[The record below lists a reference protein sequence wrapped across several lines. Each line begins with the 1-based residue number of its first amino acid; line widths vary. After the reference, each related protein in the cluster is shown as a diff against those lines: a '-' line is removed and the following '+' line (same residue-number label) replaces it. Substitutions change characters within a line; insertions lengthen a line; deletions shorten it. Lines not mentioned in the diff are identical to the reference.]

1 MRAGALT
8 GPGGGSL
15 ASQYTRSMSV
25 TGDRAARHVQ
35 LLTDTVAAVSSSL
48 DLAEVL
54 AEIASRVAE
63 AMATDACFVYL
74 YDEAA
79 GVLELRATHG
89 TRFDDPAHR
98 PRMRPGEGITGAAA
112 QLGHP
117 VMIASQAHLDPR
129 FRAFPNLPE
138 DEYESILA
146 VPVMARD
153 HLAGALNVRTRRPRE
168 FSDDEIALLS
178 TIAGQVG
185 QAIENAKLYERSQ
198 RRVAELEALAE
209 ISRSMT
215 SSLYLDDVLRDISSS
230 TCRALR
236 AQECAVV
243 LESDEGPAVAYRS
256 AAGRSEAD
264 LIEMAARA
272 PFAADTA
279 AAEPL
284 HWKQR
289 RIGALVV
296 TCDRPR
302 TWAPEELSLLATVA
316 HQGAAAVE
324 SARTAL
330 RGLLAQEIHHRVKN
344 NLQTV
349 ASLLRLQLGS
359 AGGPAAE
366 KALRESVNRI
376 CSIAEVHDL
385 LTSSR
390 VDGVDCAGLI
400 ARLQAMLGSGL
411 DGRPVHAALQP
422 VPLRGDQ
429 ATALALVFCELFS
442 NAVEHGAGP
451 IGVELCRDGAGIVL
465 TVTDRGS
472 GPGADTVDGLGM
484 TIARTL
490 VRDQL
495 AGALDLRAEGGGKAV
510 ARFPAE
516 S

>member
-1 MRAGALT
+1 
-8 GPGGGSL
+8 
-15 ASQYTRSMSV
+15 MS
-25 TGDRAARHVQ
+25 TTSDRATRHVE

-54 AEIASRVAE
+54 QRIASRVAD
-63 AMATDACFVYL
+63 AMATDACFLYL
-74 YDEAA
+74 YDEATEM
-79 GVLELRATHG
+79 LELRATHG

-112 QLGHP
+112 ALRHP
-117 VMIASQAHLDPR
+117 VMIPAQAHLDPR

-146 VPVMARD
+146 VPVLARD

-168 FSDDEIALLS
+168 FSGDEVALLS
-178 TIAGQVG
+178 AIAGQVG

-198 RRVAELEALAE
+198 RRVAELEAVAR

-215 SSLYLDDVLRDISSS
+215 SSLYLDDVLRDISES
-230 TCRALR
+230 TCRALQ

-243 LESDEGPAVAYRS
+243 LESDDGPALAYPPP
-256 AAGRSEAD
+256 GEHDRSE
-264 LIEMAARA
+264 LVEMAGRA
-272 PFAADTA
+272 PFQTETA

-284 HWKQR
+284 HWKER

-296 TCDRPR
+296 RSDRPR

-324 SARTAL
+324 SARSAL

-349 ASLLRLQLGS
+349 ASLLRLQLGA

-385 LTSSR
+385 LTSSGA
-390 VDGVDCAGLI
+390 DGVDCAGLI
-400 ARLQAMLGSGL
+400 GRLQAMLGTA
-411 DGRPVHAALQP
+411 GRPVHATLQQ

-451 IGVELCRDGAGIVL
+451 IRVDLCRDGAGIVL
-465 TVTDRGS
+465 TVADG
-472 GPGADTVDGLGM
+472 GPGPAPDATDGLGL

-495 AGALDLRAEGGGKAV
+495 AGALDLRSDGGGKAV

>member
-1 MRAGALT
+1 
-8 GPGGGSL
+8 
-15 ASQYTRSMSV
+15 MSA
-25 TGDRAARHVQ
+25 TLERAARHVQ

-74 YDEAA
+74 YDEAS
-79 GVLELRATHG
+79 GMLELRATHG

-98 PRMRPGEGITGAAA
+98 PRMRPGEGITGVAAE
-112 QLGHP
+112 LRHP
-117 VMIASQAHLDPR
+117 IMIASQAHLDPR

-168 FSDDEIALLS
+168 FAENEVALLS
-178 TIAGQVG
+178 AIAGQVG

-215 SSLYLDDVLRDISSS
+215 SSLYLDDVLRDIASS

-243 LESDEGPAVAYRS
+243 LEGDDGPAVAYRS
-256 AAGRSEAD
+256 GAGRSED
-264 LIEMAARA
+264 ELIAMAAQA
-272 PFAADTA
+272 PFASDTA

-284 HWKQR
+284 RWKQR
-289 RIGALVV
+289 RIGSLVV
-296 TCDRPR
+296 VGDGPR
-302 TWAPEELSLLATVA
+302 TWAAEELSLLATVA

-324 SARTAL
+324 SGRTAL

-400 ARLQAMLGSGL
+400 GRLQAMLGNGL
-411 DGRPVHAALQP
+411 ADRPVQAELEP

-442 NAVEHGAGP
+442 NAVEHGAGA
-451 IGVELCRDGAGIVL
+451 IRVELLRRDADIVL
-465 TVTDRGS
+465 TVSDRGD
-472 GPGADTVDGLGM
+472 GPAEGAVDGLGL

-495 AGALDLRAEGGGKAV
+495 AGELELRADHGGRAV
-510 ARFPAE
+510 AQFPAA

>member
-1 MRAGALT
+1 
-8 GPGGGSL
+8 
-15 ASQYTRSMSV
+15 MSA
-25 TGDRAARHVQ
+25 TSDRAARHVE

-54 AEIASRVAE
+54 ERIASRVAD

-74 YDEAA
+74 YDEAT
-79 GVLELRATHG
+79 GMLELRATHG

-112 QLGHP
+112 ELRHP

-146 VPVMARD
+146 VPVLARD

-168 FSDDEIALLS
+168 FSDDEVALLAA
-178 TIAGQVG
+178 IAGQVG

-198 RRVAELEALAE
+198 RRVAELEALAQ

-215 SSLYLDDVLRDISSS
+215 SSLYLDDVLRDISES

-236 AQECAVV
+236 ALECAVV
-243 LESDEGPAVAYRS
+243 LEGDEGPAVAYAPPGDRNQ
-256 AAGRSEAD
+256 AG
-264 LIEMAARA
+264 LIELAARA
-272 PFAADTA
+272 PFTSETA

-284 HWKQR
+284 FWKQR

-296 TCDRPR
+296 RSDPR

-324 SARTAL
+324 SARSAL

-349 ASLLRLQLGS
+349 ASLLRLQLGA

-385 LTSSR
+385 LTSSGA
-390 VDGVDCAGLI
+390 DGVDCAGLI
-400 ARLQAMLGSGL
+400 ERLQAMLGTGL
-411 DGRPVHAALQP
+411 AGRPVRASLQP

-465 TVTDRGS
+465 TVTDG
-472 GPGADTVDGLGM
+472 GPGPAPGTTDGLGL

-495 AGALDLRAEGGGKAV
+495 AGALDLRSDGGGKAV

>member
-1 MRAGALT
+1 MDT
-8 GPGGGSL
+8 TS
-15 ASQYTRSMSV
+15 
-25 TGDRAARHVQ
+25 DRATRHVE

-54 AEIASRVAE
+54 ERIASRVAD
-63 AMATDACFVYL
+63 AMATDACFLYL
-74 YDEAA
+74 YDEAS
-79 GVLELRATHG
+79 GMLELRATHG

-112 QLGHP
+112 ELRHP
-117 VMIASQAHLDPR
+117 VMIARQAHLDPR

-146 VPVMARD
+146 VPVLARD
-153 HLAGALNVRTRRPRE
+153 YLAGALNVRTRRPRA
-168 FSDDEIALLS
+168 FSDDEVALLAA
-178 TIAGQVG
+178 IAGQVG

-198 RRVAELEALAE
+198 RRVAELEALAV

-215 SSLYLDDVLRDISSS
+215 SSLYLDDVLRDIAAS

-243 LESDEGPAVAYRS
+243 LEGDEGPAVAYRS
-256 AAGRSEAD
+256 AAGRAEAE
-264 LIEMAARA
+264 LIALAGRA
-272 PFAADTA
+272 PFATETA

-284 HWKQR
+284 RFKER

-296 TCDRPR
+296 LCDHPR

-324 SARTAL
+324 TARTAL

-349 ASLLRLQLGS
+349 ASLLRLQMGT
-359 AGGPAAE
+359 AGGPEAE

-376 CSIAEVHDL
+376 SSIAEVHDL
-385 LTSSR
+385 LTSSGA
-390 VDGVDCAGLI
+390 DGVDCAGLI
-400 ARLQAMLGSGL
+400 ERLQAMLGSGL
-411 DGRPVHAALQP
+411 DDRPVHARLQP

-451 IGVELCRDGAGIVL
+451 IGVELCTDGAGIVL
-465 TVTDRGS
+465 TVSDRGS
-472 GPGADTVDGLGM
+472 GPAADAVDGLGM

-495 AGALDLRAEGGGKAV
+495 AGALDLRADGGGKAV
-510 ARFPAE
+510 ARFPAG

>member
-1 MRAGALT
+1 
-8 GPGGGSL
+8 
-15 ASQYTRSMSV
+15 MSA
-25 TGDRAARHVQ
+25 TLERAARHVQ

-74 YDEAA
+74 YDEAS
-79 GVLELRATHG
+79 GMLELRATHG

-98 PRMRPGEGITGAAA
+98 PRMRPGEGITGVAAE
-112 QLGHP
+112 LRHP
-117 VMIASQAHLDPR
+117 IMIASQAHLDPR

-153 HLAGALNVRTRRPRE
+153 HLAGALNVRTRAPRE
-168 FSDDEIALLS
+168 FSESEVALLS
-178 TIAGQVG
+178 AIAGQVG

-215 SSLYLDDVLRDISSS
+215 SSLYLDDVLRDIASS

-236 AQECAVV
+236 AEECAVV
-243 LESDEGPAVAYRS
+243 LEGDDGPAVAYRS
-256 AAGRSEAD
+256 GAGGSED
-264 LIEMAARA
+264 ELIAIAARA
-272 PFAADTA
+272 PFASDTA

-284 HWKQR
+284 RFKQR
-289 RIGALVV
+289 RIGSLVV
-296 TCDRPR
+296 VSDGPR
-302 TWAPEELSLLATVA
+302 TWAAEELSLLATVA

-324 SARTAL
+324 SGRTAL

-400 ARLQAMLGSGL
+400 GRLQAMLAIGL
-411 DGRPVHAALQP
+411 ADRPVGAELEP

-429 ATALALVFCELFS
+429 ATALALVFCELFQ
-442 NAVEHGAGP
+442 NAVEHGAGA
-451 IGVELCRDGAGIVL
+451 IRVELSRNDADIVL
-465 TVTDRGS
+465 TVWDRGH
-472 GPGADTVDGLGM
+472 GPAEGTVDGLGL

-495 AGALDLRAEGGGKAV
+495 AGELELRAEQGGKAV
-510 ARFPAE
+510 ARFPAA

>member
-1 MRAGALT
+1 MGEPWVPPRF
-8 GPGGGSL
+8 
-15 ASQYTRSMSV
+15 YTRPMDA
-25 TGDRAARHVQ
+25 TTDRATRHVE

-54 AEIASRVAE
+54 ERIASRVAD
-63 AMATDACFVYL
+63 AMATDACFLYL
-74 YDEAA
+74 YDEAS
-79 GVLELRATHG
+79 GMLELRATHG

-112 QLGHP
+112 ELRHP
-117 VMIASQAHLDPR
+117 VMIPSQAHLDPR

-146 VPVMARD
+146 VPVLARD

-168 FSDDEIALLS
+168 FSDDEVALLAA
-178 TIAGQVG
+178 IAGQVG

-198 RRVAELEALAE
+198 RRVAELEALAV

-215 SSLYLDDVLRDISSS
+215 SSLYLDDVLRDIAAS

-243 LESDEGPAVAYRS
+243 LAGDEGPSVAYRS
-256 AAGRSEAD
+256 AAGRDDAE
-264 LIEMAARA
+264 LIALAGSA
-272 PFAADTA
+272 PFASETA

-284 HWKQR
+284 RFKER

-296 TCDRPR
+296 LCDHPR

-324 SARTAL
+324 TARTAL

-349 ASLLRLQLGS
+349 ASLLRLQLRT
-359 AGGPAAE
+359 AGGPEAE

-376 CSIAEVHDL
+376 SSIAEVHDL
-385 LTSSR
+385 LTSSGA
-390 VDGVDCAGLI
+390 DGVDCAGLI
-400 ARLQAMLGSGL
+400 ERLQAMLGSGL
-411 DGRPVHAALQP
+411 DGRPVQARLQP

-429 ATALALVFCELFS
+429 ATALALVFCELFQ

-451 IGVELCRDGAGIVL
+451 IGVELCTDGAGIVL
-465 TVTDRGS
+465 TVTDRGA
-472 GPGADTVDGLGM
+472 GPAPDAVDGLGM

-495 AGALDLRAEGGGKAV
+495 AGALDLRADGGGKAV
-510 ARFPAE
+510 ARFPAG

>member
-1 MRAGALT
+1 MSATADR
-8 GPGGGSL
+8 
-15 ASQYTRSMSV
+15 ASQ
-25 TGDRAARHVQ
+25 HVR
-35 LLTDTVAAVSSSL
+35 LLTDTVAAVGSSL

-54 AEIASRVAE
+54 GQIASRVAD

-74 YDEAA
+74 YDETA

-98 PRMRPGEGITGAAA
+98 PRMRPGEGITGVAAE
-112 QLGHP
+112 LGRP
-117 VMIASQAHLDPR
+117 VMIPDQAHLDPR
-129 FRAFPNLPE
+129 FKGFPNLPE

-146 VPVMARD
+146 VPVLARD
-153 HLAGALNVRTRRPRE
+153 RLAGALNVRTRRPRT
-168 FSDDEIALLS
+168 FSDEEVALLS
-178 TIAGQVG
+178 AIAGQVG

-215 SSLYLDDVLRDISSS
+215 SSLYLDDVLRDISAS

-243 LESDEGPAVAYRS
+243 LDSEDGPAVAYRS
-256 AAGRSEAD
+256 GEAGRGDEE
-264 LIEMAARA
+264 LIAMAARA
-272 PFAADTA
+272 PFASETA

-284 HWKQR
+284 SWKQG
-289 RIGALVV
+289 RIGSLVV
-296 TCDRPR
+296 SCDAPR
-302 TWAPEELSLLATVA
+302 TWAPEELSLLRTVA

-324 SARTAL
+324 SARSAL

-349 ASLLRLQLGS
+349 ASLLRLQLRS
-359 AGGPAAE
+359 AGDPAAE

-390 VDGVDCAGLI
+390 VDGVDCAGLVG
-400 ARLQAMLGSGL
+400 RLQAMLGTGAPE
-411 DGRPVHAALQP
+411 RPVRARLEP
-422 VPLRGDQ
+422 VPLSGDR
-429 ATALALVFCELFS
+429 ATALALVFCELHS
-442 NAVEHGAGP
+442 NAVEHGAGAV
-451 IGVELCRDGAGIVL
+451 GAELRREGEDVVL
-465 TVTDRGS
+465 LVTDEGG
-472 GPGADTVDGLGM
+472 GPAPGTGDGLGL

-495 AGALDLRAEGGGKAV
+495 AGSLELVADGGGKAV

>member
-1 MRAGALT
+1 
-8 GPGGGSL
+8 
-15 ASQYTRSMSV
+15 MSA
-25 TGDRAARHVQ
+25 TLERAARHVQ

-54 AEIASRVAE
+54 AQIASRVAE

-74 YDEAA
+74 YDEVS

-112 QLGHP
+112 ELRHP
-117 VMIASQAHLDPR
+117 IMIPSQAHLDPR

-168 FSDDEIALLS
+168 FTSSEVALLS

-215 SSLYLDDVLRDISSS
+215 SSLYLDDVLRDIASS

-236 AQECAVV
+236 AQECALV
-243 LESDEGPAVAYRS
+243 LDSDDGPAVAYRS
-256 AAGRSEAD
+256 GAGRSDDDVIA
-264 LIEMAARA
+264 MAAQA
-272 PFAADTA
+272 PFASDTA

-284 HWKQR
+284 CWKQR
-289 RIGALVV
+289 RIGSLVV
-296 TCDRPR
+296 LSSSPR
-302 TWAPEELSLLATVA
+302 TWVPEELSLLATVA

-324 SARTAL
+324 SGRTAL

-359 AGGPAAE
+359 AGGPEAE

-400 ARLQAMLGSGL
+400 GRLQAMLGTGL
-411 DGRPVHAALQP
+411 AGRPVDAELQP

-442 NAVEHGAGP
+442 NAAEHGAGA
-451 IGVELCRDGAGIVL
+451 IGVELRSDGTDIVL
-465 TVTDRGS
+465 TVSDGGRGPS
-472 GPGADTVDGLGM
+472 EDAVDGLGM

-495 AGALDLRAEGGGKAV
+495 AGVLELRADRGGRAV
-510 ARFPAE
+510 ARFPAA

>member
-1 MRAGALT
+1 
-8 GPGGGSL
+8 
-15 ASQYTRSMSV
+15 MSA
-25 TGDRAARHVQ
+25 TLERAARHVQ

-74 YDEAA
+74 YDEAS

-112 QLGHP
+112 ELRHP
-117 VMIASQAHLDPR
+117 IMIPSQAHLDPR

-153 HLAGALNVRTRRPRE
+153 HLAGALNVRTRMPRE
-168 FSDDEIALLS
+168 FTSSEVTLLS

-215 SSLYLDDVLRDISSS
+215 TSLYLDDVLRDIASS

-236 AQECAVV
+236 AEECALV
-243 LESDEGPAVAYRS
+243 LDSDDGPAVAYRS
-256 AAGRSEAD
+256 GAGQSDDD
-264 LIEMAARA
+264 LIAMAAQA
-272 PFAADTA
+272 PFASDTV

-289 RIGALVV
+289 RIGSLVV
-296 TCDRPR
+296 LSSSPR
-302 TWAPEELSLLATVA
+302 TWVPEELSLLATVA

-324 SARTAL
+324 SGRTAL
-330 RGLLAQEIHHRVKN
+330 RALLAQEIHHRVKN

-400 ARLQAMLGSGL
+400 GRLQAMLGTGL
-411 DGRPVHAALQP
+411 AGRPVDAGLQP

-442 NAVEHGAGP
+442 NAVEHGAGA
-451 IGVELCRDGAGIVL
+451 IGVELRSDGTDVVL
-465 TVTDRGS
+465 TVSDGGRGPS
-472 GPGADTVDGLGM
+472 EGTVDGLGM

-495 AGALDLRAEGGGKAV
+495 AGVLELRAEQGGRAV

>member
-1 MRAGALT
+1 
-8 GPGGGSL
+8 
-15 ASQYTRSMSV
+15 MS
-25 TGDRAARHVQ
+25 TTSDRATRHVE

-54 AEIASRVAE
+54 ERIASRVAD
-63 AMATDACFVYL
+63 AMATDACFLYL
-74 YDEAA
+74 YEEAT
-79 GVLELRATHG
+79 GMLELRATHG

-112 QLGHP
+112 ELRHP
-117 VMIASQAHLDPR
+117 VMIPAQAHLDPR

-146 VPVMARD
+146 VPVLARD
-153 HLAGALNVRTRRPRE
+153 HLAGALNVRTREPRA
-168 FSDDEIALLS
+168 FSDEEVALLS
-178 TIAGQVG
+178 AIAGQVG

-215 SSLYLDDVLRDISSS
+215 SSLYLDDVLRDISES

-243 LESDEGPAVAYRS
+243 LDSEDGPAVAYRS
-256 AAGRSEAD
+256 GAGRGDDE
-264 LIEMAARA
+264 LIALAARA
-272 PFAADTA
+272 PFAAETA

-284 HWKQR
+284 SWKQG
-289 RIGALVV
+289 RIGSLVV
-296 TCDRPR
+296 SCDAPR
-302 TWAPEELSLLATVA
+302 TWAPEELSLLRTVA

-324 SARTAL
+324 SARSAL

-349 ASLLRLQLGS
+349 ASLLRLQLRS
-359 AGGPAAE
+359 AGDPAAE

-390 VDGVDCAGLI
+390 VDGVDCAGLVG
-400 ARLQAMLGSGL
+400 RLQAMLGTGTPERAVRAQL
-411 DGRPVHAALQP
+411 EP
-422 VPLRGDQ
+422 VPLSGDR
-429 ATALALVFCELFS
+429 ATALALVFCELHS
-442 NAVEHGAGP
+442 NAVEHGAGAV
-451 IGVELCRDGAGIVL
+451 GAELRRDGGHVVL
-465 TVTDRGS
+465 VVTDEGTGPAAGS
-472 GPGADTVDGLGM
+472 GDGLGL

-495 AGALDLRAEGGGKAV
+495 AGELELVADGGGKAV

>member
-1 MRAGALT
+1 
-8 GPGGGSL
+8 
-15 ASQYTRSMSV
+15 MSA
-25 TGDRAARHVQ
+25 TSDRAARHVE

-54 AEIASRVAE
+54 ERIASRVAD

-74 YDEAA
+74 YDEATET
-79 GVLELRATHG
+79 LELRATHG

-112 QLGHP
+112 ELRHP
-117 VMIASQAHLDPR
+117 VMIPSQAHLDPR

-146 VPVMARD
+146 VPVLARD

-168 FSDDEIALLS
+168 FSEDEVALLAA
-178 TIAGQVG
+178 IAGQVG

-198 RRVAELEALAE
+198 RRVAELEALAQ

-215 SSLYLDDVLRDISSS
+215 SSLYLDDVLRDISES

-236 AQECAVV
+236 VKECAVV
-243 LESDEGPAVAYRS
+243 LEGDEGPAVAYPPPGDRD
-256 AAGRSEAD
+256 RSE

-272 PFAADTA
+272 PFVTETA

-284 HWKQR
+284 FFKQG

-296 TCDRPR
+296 RGEHPR

-349 ASLLRLQLGS
+349 ASLLRLQLGT

-385 LTSSR
+385 LTSSGA
-390 VDGVDCAGLI
+390 DGVDCAGLI
-400 ARLQAMLGSGL
+400 ERLQAMLGTGL
-411 DGRPVHAALQP
+411 AGRPVRASLQQ

-465 TVTDRGS
+465 TVTDA
-472 GPGADTVDGLGM
+472 GPGPAPGATDGLGL

-495 AGALDLRAEGGGKAV
+495 AGALDLHSDGGGKAV

>member
-1 MRAGALT
+1 
-8 GPGGGSL
+8 
-15 ASQYTRSMSV
+15 MSA
-25 TGDRAARHVQ
+25 TLERAARHVQ

-74 YDEAA
+74 YDEAS
-79 GVLELRATHG
+79 GMLELRATHG

-98 PRMRPGEGITGAAA
+98 PRMRPGEGITGVAAE
-112 QLGHP
+112 LRHP
-117 VMIASQAHLDPR
+117 IMIASQAHLDPR

-168 FSDDEIALLS
+168 FAESEVALLS
-178 TIAGQVG
+178 AIAGQVG

-215 SSLYLDDVLRDISSS
+215 SSLYLDDVLRDIASS
-230 TCRALR
+230 TSRALR

-243 LESDEGPAVAYRS
+243 LEGDDGPAVAYRS
-256 AAGRSEAD
+256 GTGPSEAE
-264 LIEMAARA
+264 LIAMAERA
-272 PFAADTA
+272 PFASEAA

-284 HWKQR
+284 RWKQR
-289 RIGALVV
+289 RIGSLVV
-296 TCDRPR
+296 VSEGPR
-302 TWAPEELSLLATVA
+302 TWAAEELSLLATVA

-324 SARTAL
+324 SGRTAL

-400 ARLQAMLGSGL
+400 GRLQAMLGAGL
-411 DGRPVHAALQP
+411 ADRPVRADLEP

-442 NAVEHGAGP
+442 NAVEHGAGA
-451 IGVELCRDGAGIVL
+451 IGVALARTDADIVL
-465 TVTDRGS
+465 TVSDGGH
-472 GPGADTVDGLGM
+472 GPAEGAVDGLGL

-495 AGALDLRAEGGGKAV
+495 AGALELRAEHGGRAV
-510 ARFPAE
+510 ARFPAA